1 MLTGGAHRGFAAIRD
16 QWRRIMLLGSKRN
29 RNASRKIR
37 KPHQR
42 SNPKPIRRV
51 FLTKTE
57 NQMPKNRKSVNHNE
71 HAIRTEPKFFG
82 KKTDLEKISKIVMPP
97 LRMKQSVQS
106 TNQTNDDTTTI
117 IIAETS
123 TKTFLLLLVLNQK
136 HAAKQL

>member
-1 MLTGGAHRGFAAIRD
+1 
-16 QWRRIMLLGSKRN
+16 
-29 RNASRKIR
+29 
-37 KPHQR
+37 
-42 SNPKPIRRV
+42 
-51 FLTKTE
+51 
-57 NQMPKNRKSVNHNE
+57 MPKNRKSVNHNE

-106 TNQTNDDTTTI
+106 TNQTNDDTTTTI

>member
-1 MLTGGAHRGFAAIRD
+1 M
-16 QWRRIMLLGSKRN
+16 
-29 RNASRKIR
+29 
-37 KPHQR
+37 
-42 SNPKPIRRV
+42 
-51 FLTKTE
+51 TKTE

>member
-1 MLTGGAHRGFAAIRD
+1 
-16 QWRRIMLLGSKRN
+16 
-29 RNASRKIR
+29 
-37 KPHQR
+37 
-42 SNPKPIRRV
+42 
-51 FLTKTE
+51 
-57 NQMPKNRKSVNHNE
+57 MPKNRKSVNRNE

-82 KKTDLEKISKIVMPP
+82 KKADLEKISKIVMPP

-106 TNQTNDDTTTI
+106 TNHTNDDTTII